1 MLKDFQVY
9 QVSKALYK
17 ECLKL
22 RLSGA
27 IKNQLERSSL
37 SVCLNL
43 AEGSGKTSKPDRKRF
58 YSIAMGSLREVE
70 ACLDLIDDKE
80 IILLADRVG
89 AMLWKLLQNPG

>member
-58 YSIAMGSLREVE
+58 YSIAMGSLR
-70 ACLDLIDDKE
+70 AHYYPLM
-80 IILLADRVG
+80 
-89 AMLWKLLQNPG
+89 AMRPRPRAKLFR